1 MSDMTNDYD
10 EDDREDQIDEEE
22 AKAAQKGGEDDGES
36 ISDDELAE
44 AETLTVAA
52 KHQIREQLE
61 DEVAAFLARGGK
73 ITQVPADESI
83 KD

>member
-10 EDDREDQIDEEE
+10 DDDREDQIDEEE